1 MKKEEKKPVIIGSA
15 MFRNF
20 DDFLA
25 WCHSDKAD
33 EFFSLKQL
41 WTPIL
46 YGLQGTVAGVDFSK
60 LYDKGAR
67 TDGYYDSQNRKR
79 YYVEPLQRYVDYIQE
94 FSDDNSKLSFD
105 LLYEHEAFDVIAFG
119 NWQFLIP
126 AGWLDKT
133 LFKDYSDVPLSNLK
147 QSAKLTGKKELTI
160 ASPALS
166 TRSVADLQGDIQCKI
181 KSIEAI
187 LQDEDDVK
195 NARVGELASLQAE
208 IDKIT
213 AELEER
219 KQSLLAELEKKK
231 AEMDAMKKQ
240 LETELFI
247 LESEIYSIRCYT
259 GEVIQ
264 FVHLTSGKEAPR
276 NMPIVLF
283 QKLRFLDEE
292 LGKAY
297 SLYDFDFEN
306 EKLFEKLL
314 KVKPSLVEMF
324 CPSAKCV
331 SLGRISKTGQHYGY
345 RDTPVGVILDAYE
358 VYHGEKIGI
367 LIRNG
372 ENLYLGWTDEEK
384 IDIPEDMFY
393 TPETKVIAEEDA
405 KQVNN
410 PSFDD
415 AIKAA
420 KSMTSR
426 YFVFSILQGA
436 LDNKNMLSLPNGVTV
451 SLSKPSEYVVFS
463 TADNALEDNRYG
475 TFAEM
480 VEKVN
485 SRISVGDSI
494 LALEALRDG
503 KYSGGMYG
511 CVHFNRD
518 HNFSHRT
525 GDVHLKDGGIYKINL
540 IENDN
545 GDLEYYVSLVK
556 NGPDYIYRNGD
567 FEKRK
572 RDAYARFRVDSDE
585 FINLTYLNSAWL
597 QYVITTK
604 HLGGYGR
611 MNNYAEVIRYL
622 NKALAFVKERE
633 KTEKALIEQHYPKL
647 SDDTEWM
654 VKLSEWKL
662 EKGVRQITDYQA
674 KRFVTYLKNTAQL

>member
-1 MKKEEKKPVIIGSA
+1 MKKEENKPVIIGNA
-15 MFRNF
+15 VFRNF
-20 DDFLA
+20 QDFLT
-25 WCHSDKAD
+25 WCNSEAAD
-33 EFFSLKQL
+33 EFFSVKRL

-46 YGLQGTVAGVDFSK
+46 YGLQGTVAGVDFGK
-60 LYDKGAR
+60 LYDKGTR
-67 TDGYYDSQNRKR
+67 TDGYYESQNRKR
-79 YYVEPLQRYVDYIQE
+79 YYVEPLQKYVDYIQE
-94 FSDDNSKLSFD
+94 FSDDNSKLAFD

-126 AGWLDKT
+126 AGWLEKT
-133 LFKDYSDVPLSNLK
+133 LFKDYSDVPLGNLK
-147 QSAKLTGKKELTI
+147 QSAQLTGKQELTI

-166 TRSVADLQGDIQCKI
+166 TRSVADLQSDIQCKT
-181 KSIEAI
+181 KSIENI

-208 IDKIT
+208 IEKIT
-213 AELEER
+213 AELEKR

-264 FVHLTSGKEAPR
+264 FVHLTSGKEAPHD
-276 NMPIVLF
+276 MPITLF

-292 LGKAY
+292 FGKAY
-297 SLYDFDFEN
+297 SLYDFDFKN

-314 KVKPSLVEMF
+314 KTKPSLVELF
-324 CPSAKCV
+324 CPNEKCV
-331 SLGRISKTGQHYGY
+331 ALIRVSKTEKHYDY
-345 RDTPVGVILDAYE
+345 IDTPIGVILDTYE
-358 VYHGEKIGI
+358 VYHGKKIGI

-372 ENLYLGWTDEEK
+372 ENLYLGWTDDEK
-384 IDIPEDMFY
+384 INIPEDMFF
-393 TPETKVIAEEDA
+393 TPSEKTVSDEDA
-405 KQVNN
+405 DEMQNT
-410 PSFDD
+410 P
-415 AIKAA
+415 IKE
-420 KSMTSR
+420 MVSR
-426 YFVFSILQGA
+426 YFVFNILQGA

-480 VEKVN
+480 IERVN

-503 KYSGGMYG
+503 KYSGGIYG

-622 NKALAFVKERE
+622 NKALTFVKERE

>member
-331 SLGRISKTGQHYGY
+331 SLVRISKTGQHYGY

-436 LDNKNMLSLPNGVTV
+436 LDNAYLLVTV
-451 SLSKPSEYVVFS
+451 SWRWRLYV
-463 TADNALEDNRYG
+463 TANIL
-475 TFAEM
+475 AECT
-480 VEKVN
+480 
-485 SRISVGDSI
+485 DASI
-494 LALEALRDG
+494 LTETIILATEQ
-503 KYSGGMYG
+503 GM
-511 CVHFNRD
+511 
-518 HNFSHRT
+518 
-525 GDVHLKDGGIYKINL
+525 
-540 IENDN
+540 
-545 GDLEYYVSLVK
+545 
-556 NGPDYIYRNGD
+556 
-567 FEKRK
+567 
-572 RDAYARFRVDSDE
+572 
-585 FINLTYLNSAWL
+585 FI
-597 QYVITTK
+597 
-604 HLGGYGR
+604 
-611 MNNYAEVIRYL
+611 
-622 NKALAFVKERE
+622 
-633 KTEKALIEQHYPKL
+633 
-647 SDDTEWM
+647 
-654 VKLSEWKL
+654 
-662 EKGVRQITDYQA
+662 
-674 KRFVTYLKNTAQL
+674 